1 MDRTVPTPRREAL
14 AQALWT
20 VRSEMEYDRWMYEI
34 PYLRFPASWAVQV
47 IPPFGGA
54 VARFCV
60 RNRSG
65 RVVSVFLD
73 CYGAVSGEQRP
84 PYWEISPSA
93 DGEPERF
100 GMEDVAGL
108 MAGLRRSLR
117 KRGPGAEV

>member
-1 MDRTVPTPRREAL
+1 MDRSLPTSQREDLAL
-14 AQALWT
+14 AQAIVET
-20 VRSEMEYDRWMYEI
+20 EMDSRRWMYEV
-34 PYLRFPASWAVQV
+34 PYLRFPVSWAVQV

-73 CYGAVSGEQRP
+73 CYEKLGFFGG
-84 PYWEISPSA
+84 PYWEIFPSA

-100 GMEDVAGL
+100 AMEDVAGL
-108 MAGLRRSLR
+108 MVGLRRSLR
-117 KRGPGAEV
+117 KRGPGAEE

>member
-14 AQALWT
+14 AQALST
-20 VRSEMEYDRWMYEI
+20 VRSEMEYDRWMYEN

-117 KRGPGAEV
+117 KRGPGAGE

>member
-1 MDRTVPTPRREAL
+1 
-14 AQALWT
+14 
-20 VRSEMEYDRWMYEI
+20 MEYDRWMYEN

-65 RVVSVFLD
+65 RVVSVYLD
-73 CYGAVSGEQRP
+73 CYEKLGFFGA
-84 PYWEISPSA
+84 PYWEIFPSA

-100 GMEDVAGL
+100 AMEDVAGL